1 MVVEGTTP
9 KREDLMQD
17 LSNEDE
23 LLSDLLSD
31 LRVKE
36 IGKIDL
42 SDSNYFLV
50 VPSSADFSLLDK
62 VLSDDIGRIRA
73 VIILNDGLY
82 GDGFEE
88 FTYKLSIVTSG
99 RVKEIS
105 LGRPDQLTI
114 IRVLSKAKS
123 LMGDMRPLVVCH
135 GIYAIPLFHAAMYI
149 SGRAIILT
157 ETGYQELLTFPT
169 WKLKETALAIL
180 YILRE
185 LEKRGIKSTPY
196 LLVDL
201 IHVRAKGKKSSDS
214 RRSKMV
220 SLDYYI
226 KNHLAK
232 EGLVVKERDPDS
244 KRGVVYK
251 LTGKGSAVA
260 DLVEAHL
267 LTVGSE
273 ISEYLSP
280 GWKSILDRLS
290 AGKS

>member
-1 MVVEGTTP
+1 MVVEGATP

-62 VLSDDIGRIRA
+62 VLSD
-73 VIILNDGLY
+73 LY

-149 SGRAIILT
+149 DGRAIILT